1 MSETLANIFQIGEAM
16 EQRLAQLEETL
27 EEQVNKIVD
36 ISRIGSVFTS
46 YLDLDLVLPMIIE
59 TGLRIVKGEVG
70 EVAIFN
76 FHGQP
81 KSISWGLTS
90 EIIRQISTENHSDL
104 IEQIKSTGN
113 SATLNEIKVKAEG
126 GATDAEL
133 NINSL
138 IISPLKSQNDVVGY
152 IAIANKEDQEDFSS
166 DDTFSLEMLGSF
178 VAVAVKNAELHM
190 DALIKQKLEH
200 ELQLAEQVQSTLM
213 PEKIIKFDGLEVFS
227 HYNPAGQVG
236 GDFYDTIDLGDG
248 RYLIVVADVSNKGVP
263 AALIMSSTRSY
274 IRVMAQRTDSLAD
287 LVSQVNNLL
296 CRDVEK
302 LSGMF
307 VTTFLGLIDTKNGTL
322 ISVNAGHPPA
332 YLFRGSEIITLK
344 TGGPFVGQFANIP
357 YQEIEIEI
365 KSGDK
370 IIIYT
375 DGIFECANAEGEML
389 GLKNALKFF
398 EENITKSWPLFVER
412 LSELLAEYSYDK
424 SRIDDTTLL
433 MIEIKK

>member
-1 MSETLANIFQIGEAM
+1 MSESLSNIFQIGEAM

-59 TGLRIVKGEVG
+59 TGLGIVKGEVG

-90 EIIRQISTENHSDL
+90 EILRQISAEGYDDL
-104 IEQIKSTGN
+104 IDYIKNTGE
-113 SATLNEIKVKAEG
+113 SLALNEIKVKAEG
-126 GATDAEL
+126 GAIAPEL

-138 IISPLKSQNDVVGY
+138 IISPLKSQNEVVGY
-152 IAIANKEDQEDFSS
+152 IAIANKEDEEDFSS

-178 VAVAVKNAELHM
+178 VAVAVKNSELHM
-190 DALIKQKLEH
+190 DALIKQKLEN

-213 PEKIIKFDGLEVFS
+213 PEKIIKFDGLEVFTY
-227 HYNPAGQVG
+227 YNPAGQVG

-248 RYLIVVADVSNKGVP
+248 KYLIVVADVSNKGVP
-263 AALIMSSTRSY
+263 AALIMTSTRSY
-274 IRVMAQRTDSLAD
+274 IRVIVERTTSLAD
-287 LVSQVNNLL
+287 LASQVNNFL

-302 LSGMF
+302 LGGMF
-307 VTTFLGLIDTKNGTL
+307 VTTFLGMLDTRKGKLT
-322 ISVNAGHPPA
+322 SVNAGHPPA
-332 YLFRGSEIITLK
+332 YLFRGGEVITLK
-344 TGGPFVGQFANIP
+344 TGGPFIGQFPDII
-357 YQEIEIEI
+357 YKEIDVDINA
-365 KSGDK
+365 GDK

-375 DGIFECANAEGEML
+375 DGIFECANARGEML
-389 GLKNALKFF
+389 GLQNALKFF
-398 EENITKSWPLFVER
+398 EQNVGKSWPLFVDR
-412 LSELLAEYSYDK
+412 LGELLEEYSYDK

-433 MIEIKK
+433 MIEIKE